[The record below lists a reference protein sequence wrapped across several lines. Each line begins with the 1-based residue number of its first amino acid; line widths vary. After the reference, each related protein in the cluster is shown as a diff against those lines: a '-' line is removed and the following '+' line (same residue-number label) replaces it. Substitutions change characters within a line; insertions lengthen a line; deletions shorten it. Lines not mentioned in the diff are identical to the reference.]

1 MYIYCSPFQEQ
12 GKADYLTSMT
22 SAYDLLLKFVIN
34 LLKPNRPPV
43 WRSIK
48 TNNTAFRAR
57 VACMRG
63 YEDIL
68 KTAGYT
74 EKKEDSLQFPESIQE
89 PDKQKLYVIAA
100 ELLMAR
106 LEVDRMNPAS
116 QSQQPQVESSSSPFN
131 QRRVHT
137 AIVNGTTGSSMGGGV
152 GSSQWGSQQGQ
163 NYGRIGGDQIQ
174 QQLPQQSSYQQLQ
187 QQYSSRTAVLGYN
200 YGGGTS
206 PSVTALPGYGEQA
219 ALQKEM
225 RRQQQL
231 QEERQP
237 GYQSGYQQK
246 YQLALQQDLQLP
258 LHQQQQSQA
267 HEAPREDLQ
276 SHGQEQWHRSQSND
290 TLTSSQ
296 LTSNE
301 STRAVATENL

>member
-1 MYIYCSPFQEQ
+1 MYMTVYANNSSFQEL

-74 EKKEDSLQFPESIQE
+74 EKKEDSLQFPESVQE

-116 QSQQPQVESSSSPFN
+116 QSQQGAEGSSLRQPSPAN
-131 QRRVHT
+131 QRRVQT
-137 AIVNGTTGSSMGGGV
+137 AFVSSTSSSTGGSGMGGGSGSSIGV
-152 GSSQWGSQQGQ
+152 GSNQLVSQQQGF
-163 NYGRIGGDQIQ
+163 Y
-174 QQLPQQSSYQQLQ
+174 L
-187 QQYSSRTAVLGYN
+187 
-200 YGGGTS
+200 
-206 PSVTALPGYGEQA
+206 
-219 ALQKEM
+219 
-225 RRQQQL
+225 
-231 QEERQP
+231 
-237 GYQSGYQQK
+237 
-246 YQLALQQDLQLP
+246 
-258 LHQQQQSQA
+258 
-267 HEAPREDLQ
+267 
-276 SHGQEQWHRSQSND
+276 
-290 TLTSSQ
+290 
-296 LTSNE
+296 
-301 STRAVATENL
+301 